1 VAGPGDGAPPTT
13 VLSVEHML
21 ERWRLRRDEIRVVT
35 GHFPLCTTEL
45 LDAPFTTLTLLR
57 DPVERTLSYLR
68 HHREMTPSEG
78 ERPLEEMPQTAPA
91 CYLLLTHWPSAGAVR
106 AYLRSPAHADL
117 GDLGEVSS
125 ELFIP
130 IAEEAGARPGLRAD
144 GLQRDWTHETG
155 PWKSLRSPVPAGEGR
170 RQDKEGGLWE

>member
-1 VAGPGDGAPPTT
+1 MVKPRSVNACHVGRSIRARTTALGDLGA
-13 VLSVEHML
+13 SAFE
-21 ERWRLRRDEIRVVT
+21 
-35 GHFPLCTTEL
+35 
-45 LDAPFTTLTLLR
+45 TLTGELEPQPFQFVG
-57 DPVERTLSYLR
+57 PV
-68 HHREMTPSEG
+68 
-78 ERPLEEMPQTAPA
+78 EEMPQTAPA

-130 IAEEAGARPGLRAD
+130 IAEAAGSRPGLRPD

-155 PWKSLRSPVPAGEGR
+155 PWKSLRSLVPAGEGR
-170 RQDKEGGLWE
+170 G